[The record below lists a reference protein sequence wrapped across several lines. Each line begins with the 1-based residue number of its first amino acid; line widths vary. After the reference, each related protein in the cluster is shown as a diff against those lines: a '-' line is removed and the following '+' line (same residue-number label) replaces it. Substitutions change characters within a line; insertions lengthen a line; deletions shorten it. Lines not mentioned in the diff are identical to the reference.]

1 LNVYG
6 HKMRRAIVAL
16 LCAGLSAGLSG
27 CLHKKAKAVVPP
39 QNQAPVA
46 LDNPSRSVD
55 ETMVEPIPLPSTP
68 VPIAAAAAHPKRER
82 RKPAT
87 KATAA
92 APATPPPPAQVAA
105 AEGLPEGSSIGALT
119 AGGDSSPQLRQEAID
134 LIASNERRL
143 KALPADI
150 VNLQKPQISKI
161 RNFQRQAQEALDS
174 GDAEGANTLATKAKL
189 LLYDLDRGG
198 S

>member
-1 LNVYG
+1 VYG
-6 HKMRRAIVAL
+6 DKMRRAMVAL
-16 LCAGLSAGLSG
+16 LCAGLSVGLSG
-27 CLHKKAKAVVPP
+27 CFHKKAQAIVLP

-46 LDNPSRSVD
+46 LDTPSLSVN
-55 ETMVEPIPLPSTP
+55 EPMVESTPLPSTP
-68 VPIAAAAAHPKRER
+68 VPIAAAAAKPRRER

-87 KATAA
+87 KAAA
-92 APATPPPPAQVAA
+92 TSATPPPTPPPAQVAA

-134 LIASNERRL
+134 LIASNDRRL
-143 KALPADI
+143 KALPADV
-150 VNLQKPQISKI
+150 VNFQKPQISKI

-174 GDAEGANTLATKAKL
+174 GDAEGAKTLATKAKL

>member
-1 LNVYG
+1 
-6 HKMRRAIVAL
+6 
-16 LCAGLSAGLSG
+16 
-27 CLHKKAKAVVPP
+27 
-39 QNQAPVA
+39 
-46 LDNPSRSVD
+46 
-55 ETMVEPIPLPSTP
+55 MVEPIPLPSTP

-92 APATPPPPAQVAA
+92 APATPPPPPAQVAA
-105 AEGLPEGSSIGALT
+105 AEGLPEASIGALT

-143 KALPADI
+143 KALPAEI

>member
-1 LNVYG
+1 VYG
-6 HKMRRAIVAL
+6 DKMRRAMVAL
-16 LCAGLSAGLSG
+16 LCAGLSVGLSG
-27 CLHKKAKAVVPP
+27 CFHKNAQAIVLP

-46 LDNPSRSVD
+46 LDTPSLSVS
-55 ETMVEPIPLPSTP
+55 EPMVESTPLPSTP
-68 VPIAAAAAHPKRER
+68 VPIAAAAAKPKHER

-87 KATAA
+87 KAA
-92 APATPPPPAQVAA
+92 APATPPPTPPPAQVAA
-105 AEGLPEGSSIGALT
+105 VEGLPEGSSIGALT

-134 LIASNERRL
+134 LIASNDRRL
-143 KALPADI
+143 KALPADV

-174 GDAEGANTLATKAKL
+174 GDAEGAKTLATKAKL